1 MEYVES
7 TITLLKESKFFYTI
21 VVDMQGNYSYV
32 SPNYDAHF
40 SFTGETLIGKAFQ
53 TTLHPDDWQIC
64 AKVGEQSF
72 KRPDA
77 MHQATLRKL
86 DGKEGY
92 IYTHWEFR
100 AIFNTNGTPSGI
112 FCMGYNITEHVETQ
126 NLAEMQS
133 EKLEEIVSI
142 QSHDVRRPLAN
153 ILGLIEMLDG
163 TESLQD
169 LTKLKAMLKGSA
181 EELDL
186 VIRRISDK
194 GIS

>member
-1 MEYVES
+1 MEYVQS
-7 TITLLKESKFFYTI
+7 TIKLLRESKFFYTI

-40 SFTGETLIGKAFQ
+40 SFLGETLTGKPFQ

-72 KRPDA
+72 NRPDA
-77 MHQATLRKL
+77 MHQATLRKH
-86 DGKEGY
+86 DGNGGY

-100 AIFNTNGTPSGI
+100 AIFDKEATPSGI
-112 FCMGYNITEHVETQ
+112 FCMGYNITDHIETQ

-133 EKLEEIVSI
+133 EKLEQIVSI

-163 TESLQD
+163 TENLQD
-169 LTKLKAMLKGSA
+169 LSKLKVMLKGSA